1 MIKQVTMLEAMT
13 KLPTTDTITKKEHT
27 LPKMEQYTM
36 DTMTNKEIGLILV
49 TNNMIRVSIKDIG
62 MKTINGL
69 TQVVKI
75 MTKVTRIKQMIKS
88 LTII

>member
-1 MIKQVTMLEAMT
+1 MLEAMT
-13 KLPTTDTITKKEHT
+13 KMPTMDMIMKKERV
-27 LPKMEQYTM
+27 LLKMEQFTM
-36 DTMTNKEIGLILV
+36 DTMTNKEIGSILV
-49 TNNMIRVSIKDIG
+49 HKLMIRVSTKDIG

-75 MTKVTRIKQMIKS
+75 TITVTIIKQMIKS